1 MTVDKMDKKEEEV
14 KAQNLLNQIN
24 QVISELE
31 DENEEVLA
39 KQLHQV
45 FIKLSQKFKVK
56 KNGSK

>member
-45 FIKLSQKFKVK
+45 FVKLSQKIKVI

>member
-1 MTVDKMDKKEEEV
+1 VDKMDKKEEEV

-31 DENEEVLA
+31 DKNEEVLA

-45 FIKLSQKFKVK
+45 FIKLSQKIKVK

>member
-1 MTVDKMDKKEEEV
+1 MDHKMDQKEDEV
-14 KAQNLLNQIN
+14 KANLLNQIN

-45 FIKLSQKFKVK
+45 FVKLSYKLKVK
-56 KNGSK
+56 KNGFK

>member
-1 MTVDKMDKKEEEV
+1 MDKKDEEV

-31 DENEEVLA
+31 DKNEEVLA

>member
-1 MTVDKMDKKEEEV
+1 MVDKMDKKDEEV

-45 FIKLSQKFKVK
+45 FIKLSQKFKVI

>member
-1 MTVDKMDKKEEEV
+1 VDKMDKKDEEV
-14 KAQNLLNQIN
+14 KTQNLLNQIN

>member
-1 MTVDKMDKKEEEV
+1 MTVDKMDKKDEEV

-31 DENEEVLA
+31 DKNEEVLA

-56 KNGSK
+56 KNGCK

>member
-24 QVISELE
+24 QVISKLE

-45 FIKLSQKFKVK
+45 FVKLSQKIKVI

>member
-1 MTVDKMDKKEEEV
+1 MVDKMDKKEEEV

-45 FIKLSQKFKVK
+45 FVKLSYKFKVK

>member
-1 MTVDKMDKKEEEV
+1 MDKKEEEV

-45 FIKLSQKFKVK
+45 FIKLSQKFKVI

>member
-1 MTVDKMDKKEEEV
+1 MMVDKMDKKDEEV

>member
-1 MTVDKMDKKEEEV
+1 VDKMDKKEEEV

-45 FIKLSQKFKVK
+45 FIKLSQKFKVI

>member
-1 MTVDKMDKKEEEV
+1 MMVDKMDKKDEEV

-45 FIKLSQKFKVK
+45 FIKLSHKFKVK

>member
-1 MTVDKMDKKEEEV
+1 MDKKDEEV

-45 FIKLSQKFKVK
+45 FIKLSHKFKVK

>member
-1 MTVDKMDKKEEEV
+1 MMDHKMDQKEDEV
-14 KAQNLLNQIN
+14 KANLLNQIN

-45 FIKLSQKFKVK
+45 FVKLSYKLKVK

>member
-1 MTVDKMDKKEEEV
+1 VDKMDKKEEEV

-24 QVISELE
+24 QVISKLE

-45 FIKLSQKFKVK
+45 FVKLSQKIKVI

>member
-1 MTVDKMDKKEEEV
+1 MDKKEEEV